1 MREAFANMTGAD
13 PMTGLS
19 ISDLCLPFL
28 ADMGEDSWQTGTG
41 LNEDEIIVEVT
52 MAVNPAV
59 VWKTLLEP
67 TTREVFDLPKGKKG
81 TSANVWGDVLINNEP
96 LHEKLIKDGH
106 GHYLDLLK
114 LAYYWSHNK
123 SKDIHNLD

>member
-28 ADMGEDSWQTGTG
+28 ADMGEDAWQTGTG

-59 VWKTLLEP
+59 VWKNLLEP

-81 TSANVWGDVLINNEP
+81 TAANVWGDVLINNEP
-96 LHEKLIKDGH
+96 LHEKLNKDGQ

-123 SKDIHNLD
+123 SKAEHNLD